1 MLEDA
6 VSENFVHDQ
15 YYISVSTPNKTED
28 KILLWRT
35 NVMIVR
41 TLLTWVPASLSH
53 SSPTCPPPWAG
64 WAGVSLPAPHQA
76 TCPQECLLRYSRAL
90 LSTAVSA
97 SNTAKRKP
105 EVSGRANKKT
115 VLSRSLSLSPESLLL
130 FRIWTCSRLG
140 WTMILGRTR
149 GLRGCC
155 KQLWTSYCVK
165 NCVFLLFTMSWY
177 FQIFWWSSQF
187 IRKQGRMRTMQSKV
201 PRRKVPHPRQKRAR
215 HCSW

>member
-1 MLEDA
+1 MENQCDDSEDSA
-6 VSENFVHDQ
+6 DLSTSQFVPF
-15 YYISVSTPNKTED
+15 ISYLSP
-28 KILLWRT
+28 
-35 NVMIVR
+35 
-41 TLLTWVPASLSH
+41 TLGRLGWCLPTS
-53 SSPTCPPPWAG
+53 SSPGNMSPGMSP
-64 WAGVSLPAPHQA
+64 
-76 TCPQECLLRYSRAL
+76 RYSRAL
-90 LSTAVSA
+90 FSTAVSA

-140 WTMILGRTR
+140 WTMILSRTR

-155 KQLWTSYCVK
+155 KQLWTSY
-165 NCVFLLFTMSWY
+165 CVFLLFTMSWY